1 MSGDIEQAIDD
12 QQQQAARKERQGE
25 TRAHRPH
32 PQQMGDTRPRQS
44 GKTDDAEAAHHLRG
58 HTRRQQ
64 QHQQAQ
70 QPDRCAKAACL
81 LIIER
86 EQRQRAVQ
94 QRKRERGGQRRPQQR
109 RYRRPA
115 ILQKRARAPDHD
127 AEQQIAIKLT
137 NHRGDGGEYHIGKQ
151 TGENQRQRVRPARS
165 CDQQHQQHRRN
176 RTGKSDPKTA
186 EQPRRRK
193 KQRHQH
199 QRQLRAPG
207 DGKRTVR
214 GERIMH
220 GLLQRRTG
228 ERQQTTGEKR
238 RGDFRQHRHLHR
250 RLRQR

>member
-1 MSGDIEQAIDD
+1 
-12 QQQQAARKERQGE
+12 
-25 TRAHRPH
+25 
-32 PQQMGDTRPRQS
+32 MGDTRPRQP

-58 HTRRQQ
+58 HPRRQQ

-70 QPDRCAKAACL
+70 QPDRCAKAARL

-94 QRKRERGGQRRPQQR
+94 QGEGDGGGQRRPGER
-109 RYRRPA
+109 GDRRPA

-151 TGENQRQRVRPARS
+151 TGENQRQRVRPARP

-214 GERIMH
+214 GEQIMH
-220 GLLQRRTG
+220 DLLQRRTG
-228 ERQQTTGEKR
+228 ERQQATGKKR